1 MIVECFQEKE
11 NKLKELKLILEKQ
24 GYSKRII
31 NNGIQ
36 KAERQPHENLR
47 KEKNKTDENLLTFI
61 TTYNPNNPN
70 LFPIIKQS
78 VEQLK
83 SSETLRDKL
92 NKKTLICCRKQPPN
106 LERLLCKTTYINNE
120 KVKVSKCGKNCVCCT
135 YIKEGTEFKF
145 KYRDIPFKVKSPF
158 NCNTSNLLYVITCP
172 GCNEEYIGQTRRTL
186 RERESCTL

>member
-1 MIVECFQEKE
+1 MVF
-11 NKLKELKLILEKQ
+11 
-24 GYSKRII
+24 KRL
-31 NNGIQ
+31 NANHR
-36 KAERQPHENLR
+36 KNFR

-120 KVKVSKCGKNCVCCT
+120 KSQS
-135 YIKEGTEFKF
+135 F
-145 KYRDIPFKVKSPF
+145 
-158 NCNTSNLLYVITCP
+158 
-172 GCNEEYIGQTRRTL
+172 
-186 RERESCTL
+186 

>member
-24 GYSKRII
+24 GYTKRII
-31 NNGIQ
+31 NNGIK
-36 KAERQPHENLR
+36 KAESQPQENLR
-47 KEKNKTDENLLTFI
+47 KEKNKTDENILTFI

-92 NKKTLICCRKQPPN
+92 NKKTLVCCRNQPPN
-106 LERLLCKTTYINNE
+106 LERLLCILTYIN
-120 KVKVSKCGKNCVCCT
+120 VH
-135 YIKEGTEFKF
+135 
-145 KYRDIPFKVKSPF
+145 
-158 NCNTSNLLYVITCP
+158 
-172 GCNEEYIGQTRRTL
+172 
-186 RERESCTL
+186 